1 MTGDIQETR
10 TSSPMPS
17 GIPLWPAAVFLIMG
31 ACAFLVDL
39 PVALWFRHH
48 ELPGLVRELIEMSE
62 AFAHG
67 ASVAVILAG
76 FYALDRSNRRHTF
89 RLVLMAYGSGL
100 IADLVKLTV
109 ARTRPRDF
117 SFAGS
122 VWDTFQGWLP
132 LATHTS
138 SQSFPSS
145 HVAVGVGLA
154 FGLATVYPQARW
166 YFAMLAVLACLQR
179 LQSGAHYPSDVLF
192 AVSLAWGFCWWLNQY
207 VLASQGAP
215 ASDGTGQAAS
225 AVQPGF
231 KSDETPR

>member
-1 MTGDIQETR
+1 M
-10 TSSPMPS
+10 
-17 GIPLWPAAVFLIMG
+17 AAL
-31 ACAFLVDL
+31 AFLVDL

-48 ELPGLVRELIEMSE
+48 ELPRLMRELIEMSE

-76 FYALDRSNRRHTF
+76 FYTLDRSNRKHTL
-89 RLVLMAYGSGL
+89 RLLLMAYGSGL

-117 SFAGS
+117 SFVGD

-132 LATHTS
+132 FATHTS

-154 FGLATVYPQARW
+154 LGLAMVYPQARW

-192 AVSLAWGFCWWLNQY
+192 GAGLAWGFCWWLNQY
-207 VLASQGAP
+207 VLASQRGSAISAP
-215 ASDGTGQAAS
+215 GQAAS
-225 AVQPGF
+225 AGRPGL
-231 KSDETPR
+231 KSDETPH